1 MDDSIIGRRMHVT
14 ISLELKIPIHEPI
27 WNNIMVQSLNNFLAG
42 IIQSQITKQILKIML
57 GELTKIEWYNLSF

>member
-57 GELTKIEWYNLSF
+57 GELTKIE